1 VLLIAV
7 GAYQLAEAVKAAERL
22 QRRGVATRLV
32 CVIEPGRFRIARDA
46 HEQRIVAS
54 EAQLAALFPPSAE
67 VRVILGHT
75 RPEPLTGLLRRLDSG
90 ASRTTVLGYTSRGGT
105 LDVGGMLYANRC
117 TWAHAVAA
125 AAACMGR
132 QVQELLDDAELAAV
146 EGRGDPATILS
157 AY

>member
-1 VLLIAV
+1 
-7 GAYQLAEAVKAAERL
+7 
-22 QRRGVATRLV
+22 
-32 CVIEPGRFRIARDA
+32 
-46 HEQRIVAS
+46 
-54 EAQLAALFPPSAE
+54 
-67 VRVILGHT
+67 
-75 RPEPLTGLLRRLDSG
+75 
-90 ASRTTVLGYTSRGGT
+90 
-105 LDVGGMLYANRC
+105 MLYANRC